1 MTSLNDL
8 IRTTASE
15 ITDPDPRAVAQEVA
29 ERTNDTILREHY
41 AESLIGTVRVILG
54 KDRQRAL
61 SNPPETLPQ
70 SSPSKV
76 EQRRS
81 WWRSVLWSRVSTGDS
96 WKFLGDCTAEDLKY
110 AMQDRFDMADNIR
123 ATGDRYATLAEL
135 VQSHAVDTV
144 SELPDE
150 TVSEAMS

>member
-1 MTSLNDL
+1 MASLTDL
-8 IRTTASE
+8 IRSTASE
-15 ITDPDPRAVAQEVA
+15 ITDPDPRAVALAVA
-29 ERTNDTILREHY
+29 ERTDDDTIREHY

-81 WWRSVLWSRVSTGDS
+81 WWQSVLWSRVSTGES
-96 WKFLGDCTAEDLKY
+96 WKFLGDCTADDLKF
-110 AMQDRFDMADNIR
+110 AMKERFDMADSIR
-123 ATGDRYATLAEL
+123 ATGDRYAALAEL
-135 VQSHAVDTV
+135 VTSHAVDTV
-144 SELPDE
+144 AELPDE
-150 TVSEAMS
+150 AVSAAMA